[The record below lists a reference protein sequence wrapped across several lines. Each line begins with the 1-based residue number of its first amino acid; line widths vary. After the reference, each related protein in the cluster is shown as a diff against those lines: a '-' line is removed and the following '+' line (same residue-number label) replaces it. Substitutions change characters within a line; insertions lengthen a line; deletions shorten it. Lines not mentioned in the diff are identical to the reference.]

1 MKIKNEFIG
10 KVFEVNDVLKEV
22 PCMECGSCVRMKLME
37 MGLFHGEKIK
47 LVGKS
52 HGLWRL
58 DILNSKNTTVSTLA
72 LREEEVDRICVF

>member
-1 MKIKNEFIG
+1 
-10 KVFEVNDVLKEV
+10 
-22 PCMECGSCVRMKLME
+22 MECDSCVRMKLME
-37 MGLFHGEKIK
+37 MGLFNGEKIK

>member
-10 KVFEVNDVLKEV
+10 EVFEVNDIFRGV
-22 PCMECGSCVRMKLME
+22 PCMECDSCIRMKLME
-37 MGLFHGEKIK
+37 MGLFNGEKIK

-72 LREEEVDRICVF
+72 LRDEEVDRICVF